1 VIKQNVETASAASP
15 GQVPAGSLAGAWK
28 APELPVFLFA
38 CLLLA
43 LLLLPQSP
51 MLRDLDVGWLIRDG
65 EFIWR
70 HGQLPS
76 GDIYSFTHLGRP
88 WILYKWGFE
97 LYLGVLHELASLGGV
112 IWGTALVIAL
122 TYSFLLYFLMRLGVN
137 RLLSLGLVSLA
148 ILTTAFYWYTRPTTP
163 TYLFYAVFLILL
175 EEYRMA
181 PGKNIWFIPLLFL
194 LWTNVHLGFIVALG
208 AVGLYGLAAWLLP
221 EAFRGPG
228 SRRETKLLFVILPLC
243 LGAVLI
249 NPYGISLFVKIWQ
262 HSNDKLVTQGLTSEM
277 LSPNFHEAMSVF
289 LFLQITLLFWVGGRD
304 YPGRPVLLA
313 LVTVTLAL
321 ALFSVRHIP
330 YFAITATVHLGHAF
344 RERQGEP
351 AVLALPGPLRQG
363 WGWALAVV
371 LASFLWIVGIEHYKP
386 GFYGFEPNRAP
397 QGAADYLAQQKGARP
412 WHVFSSD
419 DQWGSYFIY
428 RLYPGALV
436 FIDTRFDLYGDA
448 FNAKFLDLRQEALLH
463 MEVLNPWGV
472 DFLVLKKGSI
482 NKPPTAAP
490 GWALVYEDSQAL
502 IYRFNPK

>member
-1 VIKQNVETASAASP
+1 M
-15 GQVPAGSLAGAWK
+15 
-28 APELPVFLFA
+28 PVSLFA

-148 ILTTAFYWYTRPTTP
+148 ILTTVFYWYTRPTTL

-181 PGKNIWFIPLLFL
+181 PGKKIWFIPLLFL

-221 EAFRGPG
+221 EDFPGTGVPAGDQAAFCH
-228 SRRETKLLFVILPLC
+228 S
-243 LGAVLI
+243 A
-249 NPYGISLFVKIWQ
+249 SL
-262 HSNDKLVTQGLTSEM
+262 S
-277 LSPNFHEAMSVF
+277 
-289 LFLQITLLFWVGGRD
+289 GGR
-304 YPGRPVLLA
+304 
-313 LVTVTLAL
+313 
-321 ALFSVRHIP
+321 
-330 YFAITATVHLGHAF
+330 
-344 RERQGEP
+344 
-351 AVLALPGPLRQG
+351 
-363 WGWALAVV
+363 
-371 LASFLWIVGIEHYKP
+371 
-386 GFYGFEPNRAP
+386 
-397 QGAADYLAQQKGARP
+397 
-412 WHVFSSD
+412 SD
-419 DQWGSYFIY
+419 
-428 RLYPGALV
+428 
-436 FIDTRFDLYGDA
+436 
-448 FNAKFLDLRQEALLH
+448 
-463 MEVLNPWGV
+463 
-472 DFLVLKKGSI
+472 
-482 NKPPTAAP
+482 
-490 GWALVYEDSQAL
+490 
-502 IYRFNPK
+502 